1 MPIALN
7 DDFDGLADFRRIQS
21 IGIVVD
27 VCDLLSGEL
36 YDDVTGLE
44 AAAVGWAIAANS
56 GEFYP

>member
-1 MPIALN
+1 MAIPLN
-7 DDFDGLADFRRIQS
+7 HDFDGLADFRRIQS

-36 YDDVTGLE
+36 YNNVTGPE

-56 GEFYP
+56 GKFYS